1 MGNLL
6 DPRRQQAHH
15 ADGASLT
22 EAQRLLNRI
31 LLVNGIGT
39 KIIRI
44 NYELSVLSLLLVLLL
59 IDLVQHSL
67 CQNILKKKT
76 EEDQLWEFMYQQ

>member
-6 DPRRQQAHH
+6 DPRRQQAHR